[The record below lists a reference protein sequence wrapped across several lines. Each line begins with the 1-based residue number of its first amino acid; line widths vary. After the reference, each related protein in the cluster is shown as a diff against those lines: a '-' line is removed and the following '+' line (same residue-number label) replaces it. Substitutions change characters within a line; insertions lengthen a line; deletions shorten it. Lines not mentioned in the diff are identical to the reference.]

1 MDVTKDNKRC
11 NNSNVVPNMGSILND
26 SDLLSHMFSQPCFQV
41 DKVGLTHFRDELKE
55 LKAIGPENSKG
66 RAHLGSSEA
75 GPL

>member
-11 NNSNVVPNMGSILND
+11 NDPYVVPNMGSISND

-55 LKAIGPENSKG
+55 LKAIGPENGKG

-75 GPL
+75 SPL